1 MARSRSSIL
10 TLFVFAVA
18 VALSWSSLSSLAF
31 AGSSAMMSQR
41 QAMSA
46 PRTATAAS
54 PMDMADLPSTMMLS
68 DLSTDAQALPV
79 IAFVCSIFVGV
90 IGYSLYVAFGPG
102 AEDLRDPF
110 EEHED

>member
-1 MARSRSSIL
+1 MVRSKSPLLAILFCTTLVLLLLGKIPSCGFTGVSAGLATARAATQPLAAGSAAPWMAD
-10 TLFVFAVA
+10 VP
-18 VALSWSSLSSLAF
+18 SSLVLA
-31 AGSSAMMSQR
+31 
-41 QAMSA
+41 
-46 PRTATAAS
+46 
-54 PMDMADLPSTMMLS
+54 

-90 IGYSLYVAFGPG
+90 IGYSLFIAFGPG

>member
-1 MARSRSSIL
+1 MARTRSPLMSVI
-10 TLFVFAVA
+10 VCAA
-18 VALSWSSLSSLAF
+18 IMALSWSTLSSAF
-31 AGSSAMMSQR
+31 AGLSTIGKVA
-41 QAMSA
+41 AA
-46 PRTATAAS
+46 PRTSLAAGPIETAI
-54 PMDMADLPSTMMLS
+54 DLPSTMLVA

-90 IGYSLYVAFGPG
+90 IGYSLFIAFGPG